1 MGNGLAPTGGTARI
15 ISLDAMRG
23 IAILGIYLVNM
34 LSFHSP
40 YMFINPLEYWDHGI
54 DRYFYIFIDIFAQ
67 ASFYPLFSMLFGYG
81 LMLMKERSEA
91 KGKTFYPFVIRR
103 LFFLLCIGIVHAFL
117 IWPGDILI
125 TYATIGFL
133 ALFFLRLTGKALL
146 ATGLLMYII
155 PNLFLGLLLTAADF
169 SGMDASSAMF
179 SDDQT
184 KNALQVYSSGTFAEI
199 TEMRAWEWKEANNI
213 TTAPILV
220 FSILP
225 LFLIGAGLAKV
236 QWLTKI
242 KMYRKKFILF
252 SVAAFIAGLLIKLLP
267 YYGWEGYSTEFFQD
281 FFGGPL
287 LAAAY
292 GSLTALAVH
301 SQAGNTGVFASV
313 GRMAMTNYLL
323 QSLVSTLIF
332 YGYGA
337 GLYGSVSLVTGTG
350 LAVAVY
356 IVQAALSRYWL
367 KKFYFGPVEWLWRS
381 ITYMKFQRMRK
392 EATA

>member
-40 YMFINPLEYWDHGI
+40 YMLINPLEYWNHGI

-81 LMLMKERSEA
+81 LMLMKERSKA
-91 KGKTFYPFVIRR
+91 KGKNFYPVVIRR

-125 TYATIGFL
+125 TYAVIGFL
-133 ALFFLRLTGKALL
+133 ALFFLRLSGKALL

-169 SGMDASSAMF
+169 SGMNASSVIF
-179 SDDQT
+179 SEDEA

-199 TEMRAWEWKEANNI
+199 TEMRIWEWKESNNKGTI
-213 TTAPILV
+213 PILV
-220 FSILP
+220 LSILP
-225 LFLIGAGLAKV
+225 LFLIGAGLAKLK
-236 QWLTKI
+236 WLTEV
-242 KMYRKKFILF
+242 KKHQKKLILF
-252 SVAAFIAGLLIKLLP
+252 SIIAFGAGLLIKLLP
-267 YYGWEGYSTEFFQD
+267 YYGWEGYSAEFLQD

-287 LAAAY
+287 LASVY

-301 SQAGNTGVFASV
+301 NHAGRAGVFASV

-323 QSLVSTLIF
+323 QSIVSTFIF

-337 GLYGSVSLVTGTG
+337 GLYGSISIVTGTG
-350 LAVAVY
+350 LAVAIY
-356 IVQAALSRYWL
+356 IAQAAISRFWL
-367 KKFYFGPVEWLWRS
+367 KRFHFGPVEWIWRS

-392 EATA
+392 GEPA